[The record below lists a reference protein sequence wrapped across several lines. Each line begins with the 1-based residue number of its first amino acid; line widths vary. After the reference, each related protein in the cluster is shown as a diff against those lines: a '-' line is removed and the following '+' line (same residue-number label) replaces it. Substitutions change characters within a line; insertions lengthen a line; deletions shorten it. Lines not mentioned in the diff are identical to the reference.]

1 MKIYKFQIV
10 TDAGRTVYVC
20 ASCRKKAIR
29 LFIEQSGVSESYI
42 KQHCIV
48 RNKGIVEYGVRS
60 DFL

>member
-10 TDAGRTVYVC
+10 TDAGESICVY
-20 ASCRKKAIR
+20 APCRKDAIR

-48 RNKGIVEYGVRS
+48 RDKGIVEYGVRS